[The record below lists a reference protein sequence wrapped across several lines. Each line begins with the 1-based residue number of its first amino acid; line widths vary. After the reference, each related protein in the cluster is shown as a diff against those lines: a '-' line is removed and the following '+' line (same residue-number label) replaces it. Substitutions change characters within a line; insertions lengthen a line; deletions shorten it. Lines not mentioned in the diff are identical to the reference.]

1 MRPVLF
7 ALSLVLLGA
16 CHKGTPPTQ
25 EPSKS
30 PDTPAADTSESSTDE
45 SVEQSPEAKVMHE
58 RFLAVN
64 SIRDAVIAGTLA
76 TVQERANKLAT
87 DGNLRRVLAD
97 WGQYTKELQNEVK
110 ETAESSDLQSAAMH
124 TAAAADTCGRC
135 HESLGVAT
143 LDETTGPPPVEADDL
158 SGTMRRH
165 RWAINRMWDGLV
177 APSASSWEVGAK
189 ALAEATS
196 HAQEQPQVKHDKE
209 LLSLLGGV
217 DKLAIEATEAV
228 TGPERTQALG
238 QLLTTCSTCH
248 QKMRP
253 GAGASNAGQR

>member
-1 MRPVLF
+1 
-7 ALSLVLLGA
+7 
-16 CHKGTPPTQ
+16 
-25 EPSKS
+25 
-30 PDTPAADTSESSTDE
+30 
-45 SVEQSPEAKVMHE
+45 MHE

-64 SIRDAVIAGTLA
+64 SIRDAVVAGNLPTA
-76 TVQERANKLAT
+76 QERANKLAS
-87 DGNLRRVLAD
+87 DGNLRNVLAD
-97 WGQYTKELQNEVK
+97 WGQYTKELEKEVK
-110 ETAESSDLQSAAMH
+110 ATAESTDLQAAAMH

-143 LDETTGPPPVEADDL
+143 LDEKTGTPPVEADDL

-177 APSASSWEVGAK
+177 APSMTSWEVGAK

-196 HAQEQPQVKHDKE
+196 HAQEQPQVKRDKE
-209 LLSLLGGV
+209 LLALLGAV

-248 QKMRP
+248 QKMHP
-253 GAGASNAGQR
+253 GAGASEAQAR